1 MLKRKNFHKPGENK
15 ASRTPTP
22 ASIYAHSGDPEF
34 SEDRHG
40 PNRNNTIRI
49 GTFSSNLFYESNVW
63 HATLHAFYHFR
74 VKS

>member
-22 ASIYAHSGDPEF
+22 ASIYAHPSDPEF
-34 SEDRHG
+34 SEDRLG
-40 PNRNNTIRI
+40 PNRNNTIRF
-49 GTFSSNLFYESNVW
+49 GTFSSKFFHESNVL
-63 HATLHAFYHFR
+63 HANLHAFYHFR